1 MSNQKRVVIFLVISI
16 LLLAAFVFALEP
28 SINSLTFNATEIAN
42 RTLANLTVYASTS
55 DPESDPVKLIYNW
68 IRNGTSFSLANLP
81 FEGGS
86 NASWTRDYGNASRNG
101 TVFGATWRSNRGF
114 DGKGTYQFDGS
125 DDYVYIGNNLI
136 NLNTNF
142 TIESWVN
149 ISSTTQNSY
158 TIFGIS
164 QPTDP
169 LNTGY
174 ALLIHRQDQG
184 GVTWQY
190 DNGSSGTL
198 FTNTPSSNLTAN
210 TTWYH
215 VVLTRDISN
224 DSIKIY
230 QNGIEISNTNAV
242 VLFAIEIYECE

>member
-101 TVFGATWRSNRGF
+101 T
-114 DGKGTYQFDGS
+114 
-125 DDYVYIGNNLI
+125 
-136 NLNTNF
+136 
-142 TIESWVN
+142 
-149 ISSTTQNSY
+149 
-158 TIFGIS
+158 
-164 QPTDP
+164 
-169 LNTGY
+169 
-174 ALLIHRQDQG
+174 
-184 GVTWQY
+184 
-190 DNGSSGTL
+190 
-198 FTNTPSSNLTAN
+198 
-210 TTWYH
+210 
-215 VVLTRDISN
+215 
-224 DSIKIY
+224 
-230 QNGIEISNTNAV
+230 
-242 VLFAIEIYECE
+242 